1 MVGLPAGALGL
12 VLPQVLWFP
21 GPAWLEDLGHGPAFG
36 GPRPYNIKPEPLPV
50 AHEGLGLTR
59 PESIWLSVTFL
70 LDVSIRLGFG
80 TVSRRQWLGQYAE
93 RDQGQGAKA
102 QGREGI
108 PQDIKAK
115 GFIREHPSTYTTR
128 AGAFKPS
135 NPNTQPRILITQ
147 SNHKPYKSAVTSVTY
162 HTPVWAQAHPDPS
175 GPALGRNSSGISG
188 TNATLRLATASKPRL
203 HHKPWYRQIQVCYI
217 KNPCATRLTV
227 VGVGVIGVVDVIA
240 IVLLELS
247 LRPSSSLC
255 WHCLVISGGD
265 PLPPALVV
273 GVGVIGAVG
282 VVTIVLLPLS
292 LSSLCWRCL
301 VIGGG
306 DPLPPACHV
315 TMGMVLCGVVVKEN
329 LRVAKD
335 GGGRHGLTWQD
346 SGSDNVALRRGEN
359 DGDVGEYCRL
369 VGKYPGNN
377 MSRGGKCDRNE
388 YQMSIV
394 DHGHF
399 NARGQIEWR
408 EPPQDKSSQNL
419 TGADKKGDN
428 VHKHN

>member
-1 MVGLPAGALGL
+1 MCC
-12 VLPQVLWFP
+12 W
-21 GPAWLEDLGHGPAFG
+21 HC
-36 GPRPYNIKPEPLPV
+36 RC
-50 AHEGLGLTR
+50 
-59 PESIWLSVTFL
+59 
-70 LDVSIRLGFG
+70 
-80 TVSRRQWLGQYAE
+80 RR
-93 RDQGQGAKA
+93 
-102 QGREGI
+102 
-108 PQDIKAK
+108 
-115 GFIREHPSTYTTR
+115 H
-128 AGAFKPS
+128 
-135 NPNTQPRILITQ
+135 
-147 SNHKPYKSAVTSVTY
+147 
-162 HTPVWAQAHPDPS
+162 
-175 GPALGRNSSGISG
+175 
-188 TNATLRLATASKPRL
+188 RLAGVVLA
-203 HHKPWYRQIQVCYI
+203 
-217 KNPCATRLTV
+217 AV

-247 LRPSSSLC
+247 LWPSSSSC

-282 VVTIVLLPLS
+282 VVTIVLLP
-292 LSSLCWRCL
+292 SSLMPSSSSSSCWRCL
-301 VIGGG
+301 VISGG
-306 DPLPPACHV
+306 DLLPPACHV
-315 TMGMVLCGVVVKEN
+315 TMGMVFCGVVVKEN
-329 LRVAKD
+329 SCVAKD

-359 DGDVGEYCRL
+359 DGDVGKYCGL

-394 DHGHF
+394 DHGCF

-428 VHKHN
+428 AHKHN